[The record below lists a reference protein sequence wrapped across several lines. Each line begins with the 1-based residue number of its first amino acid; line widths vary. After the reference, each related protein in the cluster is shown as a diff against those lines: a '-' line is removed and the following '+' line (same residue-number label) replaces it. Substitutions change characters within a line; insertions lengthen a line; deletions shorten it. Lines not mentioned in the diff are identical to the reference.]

1 MFELSSLNSEWLLD
15 FWKPYKFRM
24 KESHPSPT
32 GFAEYFSEH
41 DLRFICAK
49 IVAKNAENNNN
60 NDSESM
66 INGAKL

>member
-1 MFELSSLNSEWLLD
+1 
-15 FWKPYKFRM
+15 M
-24 KESHPSPT
+24 KESYPSPI